1 MEYKMYCIH
10 HDTLEVLSPFFLGGM
25 ILRFDW
31 LCEGLDL
38 WWLSKAT
45 RRFND
50 FFVRGNQAQI
60 VSFRLSPM
68 RKNQPMPCCQGAF
81 LTTGG
86 FTTLPEHS
94 SWRGSL
100 VDNWKVLVVQKL
112 LRRDSLTKVVMSFI
126 WFSCRQL
133 TLKSL
138 ESIGSNFST
147 GPNPSEWW
155 KYRNFVFL
163 LSSGHKE
170 RCGHARTRGQ
180 KLWWFFVH
188 WKCGNPNWGNHF
200 CWGIQIHWEF
210 RHTRKNEKEPREKW
224 CLPVICYASCSQFFI
239 LRGKPAIHWTLAAVG
254 SVQRFRSNSS
264 E

>member
-1 MEYKMYCIH
+1 MKVWISDDWARPLDDSMIF
-10 HDTLEVLSPFFLGGM
+10 LLGEVKHKLSV
-25 ILRFDW
+25 
-31 LCEGLDL
+31 
-38 WWLSKAT
+38 
-45 RRFND
+45 
-50 FFVRGNQAQI
+50 FVCH
-60 VSFRLSPM
+60 PWE
-68 RKNQPMPCCQGAF
+68 KMPCCQGAF

-138 ESIGSNFST
+138 ESRFQFLNWAKSLRMMEVPQLF
-147 GPNPSEWW
+147 
-155 KYRNFVFL
+155 FL

-170 RCGHARTRGQ
+170 RCGHARTRGR

-188 WKCGNPNWGNHF
+188 WKCGNPNLGNHF
-200 CWGIQIHWEF
+200 FWGIQIHWEF
-210 RHTRKNEKEPREKW
+210 RHTQKNEKEPREKW
-224 CLPVICYASCSQFFI
+224 CLPVICYANCSQFFI

>member
-1 MEYKMYCIH
+1 MQYNMYC
-10 HDTLEVLSPFFLGGM
+10 TLPLFFLGM

-50 FFVRGNQAQI
+50 FFVRESQAQI
-60 VSFRLSPM
+60 VSFCLSPM
-68 RKNQPMPCCQGAF
+68 RKKCLAVRERFSQLVGSRLYQSILRGEDHL
-81 LTTGG
+81 LTTGRCWW
-86 FTTLPEHS
+86 FRN
-94 SWRGSL
+94 SWEETALRKLWWVSFDLVAGSWHW
-100 VDNWKVLVVQKL
+100 NHWKV
-112 LRRDSLTKVVMSFI
+112 
-126 WFSCRQL
+126 
-133 TLKSL
+133 
-138 ESIGSNFST
+138 GSNFST

-155 KYRNFVFL
+155 KYRNFFFL

-170 RCGHARTRGQ
+170 RCGHARTRGR

-188 WKCGNPNWGNHF
+188 WKCGNPNLGNHF
-200 CWGIQIHWEF
+200 FWGIQIHWEF
-210 RHTRKNEKEPREKW
+210 RHTQKNEKEPREKW
-224 CLPVICYASCSQFFI
+224 CLPVICYANCSQFFI